1 MKRTERLLALFFIL
15 TLALSLLCGTAF
27 AVKTIVVPTN
37 PSSAQGSSEPPPP
50 SSSVPESVPAV
61 VSPDPP
67 PSSSSA
73 APPSSSQPV
82 QSSSV
87 PASSSRRAVSQN
99 PEWSDAPESSSS
111 GISGDF
117 WGVSSEDLFSSA
129 ISLPD
134 VGSVSGAG
142 ELIASGTEVTPEKNL
157 NLIGIISWACIGLGV
172 LVVILVLLSTTRRPP
187 PGAGP
192 GRKRYRRKPY
202 HTKKKRL
209 LNEKYYRNNKY

>member
-1 MKRTERLLALFFIL
+1 MKQIKRLLALFLIL
-15 TLALSLLCGTAF
+15 TVALSLLCGTAF
-27 AVKTIVVPTN
+27 AERTIVVPTD
-37 PSSAQGSSEPPPP
+37 PSSAQGSSEPPP
-50 SSSVPESVPAV
+50 SSAPESVPAV
-61 VSPDPP
+61 VSPNPP
-67 PSSSSA
+67 PSSSA
-73 APPSSSQPV
+73 APPSSSQPEAR
-82 QSSSV
+82 SSSV

-99 PEWSDAPESSSS
+99 PEQPDGPESSSS
-111 GISGDF
+111 GILGDF
-117 WGVSSEDLFSSA
+117 WGVSGEDLFSST

-142 ELIASGTEVTPEKNL
+142 ELIASGTEAPPGKNL

-172 LVVILVLLSTTRRPP
+172 LVVVLVLLSTTRRPP

-202 HTKKKRL
+202 RTKKKRL